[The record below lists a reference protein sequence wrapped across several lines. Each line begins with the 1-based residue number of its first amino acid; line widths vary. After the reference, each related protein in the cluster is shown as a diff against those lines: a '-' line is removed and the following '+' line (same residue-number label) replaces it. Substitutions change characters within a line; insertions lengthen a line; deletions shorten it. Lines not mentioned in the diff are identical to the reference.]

1 VRRLDAEARQGFPHL
16 PGARVSGAIPVT
28 QAVINDLAA
37 TSGVISNVQ
46 ILDQNR
52 VSAMVWGV
60 PVQATIIRIDPSLI
74 LTVKL
79 DVPWWAA
86 IVTRLIA
93 IAPQVRRDDAGYLH
107 IAIGAF
113 GPISKYRHLL
123 KHLSS
128 VAVRTRPGIIIVD
141 FQLAVVQPE

>member
-1 VRRLDAEARQGFPHL
+1 
-16 PGARVSGAIPVT
+16 
-28 QAVINDLAA
+28 
-37 TSGVISNVQ
+37 
-46 ILDQNR
+46 
-52 VSAMVWGV
+52 
-60 PVQATIIRIDPSLI
+60 VQATIIHVDPSLI

-107 IAIGAF
+107 IAIAAF

-123 KHLSS
+123 KHLTSIT
-128 VAVRTRPGIIIVD
+128 VRTRPGIVIVD
-141 FQLAVVQPE
+141 FQLAVVQAE